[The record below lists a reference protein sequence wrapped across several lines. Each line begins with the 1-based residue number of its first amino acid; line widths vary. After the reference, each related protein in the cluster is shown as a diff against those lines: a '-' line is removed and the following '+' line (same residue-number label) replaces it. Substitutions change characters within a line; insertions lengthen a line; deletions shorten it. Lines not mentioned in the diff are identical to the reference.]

1 MAKLSS
7 VTFNEFMGSLD
18 VDSLFINI
26 PLKETI
32 NICTNLLYN
41 KVDVI
46 EGINKTEFEKLLF
59 LTTQES
65 YFMFNIFYKQKA
77 GVAWDRPWDLLWQMF
92 SYRFVKLNSLNSVLT
107 NSNQFFTEDM
117 LIIFL
122 FY

>member
-1 MAKLSS
+1 
-7 VTFNEFMGSLD
+7 MGSLD

-46 EGINKTEFEKLLF
+46 EGINKTEFETLLF

-65 YFMFNIFYKQKA
+65 YFMFNDIFYKQKD
-77 GVAWDRPWDLLWQMF
+77 GVTWDRP
-92 SYRFVKLNSLNSVLT
+92 
-107 NSNQFFTEDM
+107 
-117 LIIFL
+117 
-122 FY
+122 